1 MFHSLVLPVR
11 SAVIPQCCQ
20 NPTLGAVFVL
30 SPRRVV
36 ALVAMAVVG
45 VVTTVKLL
53 IVAVQSWLVSLT
65 GGSWAAAERK
75 HS

>member
-1 MFHSLVLPVR
+1 M
-11 SAVIPQCCQ
+11 
-20 NPTLGAVFVL
+20 
-30 SPRRVV
+30 

-53 IVAVQSWLVSLT
+53 IVPVQSWLVSLT